1 LKISYNPYER
11 LQTVFDDLSSRLERI
26 FKGLRAK
33 GVLGE
38 KQIGEGLR
46 EVKLALLEADVNYK
60 VVKDFLD
67 RVEKKAV
74 GLDKIKGISPGQHI
88 VKVVHEELVEILGKS
103 QQDLQFS
110 PEPPTLLLLLGLQG
124 SGKTTTAV
132 KLTRFIEKKGK
143 KSYLI
148 AADIYRPAAVE
159 QLTILAES
167 AGVPVYSGE
176 AGDPVGKI
184 VSTGV
189 ETAVSGGAEVI
200 VIDTAGR
207 LHCDQE
213 MVSEVQMLVK
223 DFNPHEILLV
233 IDGMTGQDAVN
244 IADTFHREIGITG
257 VILTKMEGDARG
269 GAALSIHGVTT
280 CPIKFIGV
288 GEGLDDIE
296 IFYPDR
302 MASRI
307 LNKGDIVTL
316 VEKAQRTIDQEELEK
331 VEKKIRTSGEF
342 DLNDFLTSIRQ
353 LRKMGPMNQLLELI
367 PGVKSLQ
374 PGEIDVDPDQVSRVE
389 AIILSMTPE
398 ERRYPEAM
406 DGSRRLR
413 VARGSGTTIQE
424 VNKLLNQFKGMKK
437 LFKESGKMIKGK
449 QRKKEIG
456 LWQ

>member
-1 LKISYNPYER
+1 M
-11 LQTVFDDLSSRLERI
+11 
-26 FKGLRAK
+26 
-33 GVLGE
+33 
-38 KQIGEGLR
+38 
-46 EVKLALLEADVNYK
+46 
-60 VVKDFLD
+60 
-67 RVEKKAV
+67 
-74 GLDKIKGISPGQHI
+74 
-88 VKVVHEELVEILGKS
+88 
-103 QQDLQFS
+103 
-110 PEPPTLLLLLGLQG
+110 LLLGLQG

-176 AGDPVGKI
+176 AGDPVTQI
-184 VSTGV
+184 VSDGMK
-189 ETAVSGGAEVI
+189 TAISGGAEVI

-207 LHCDQE
+207 LHCDQG
-213 MVSEVQMLVK
+213 MISEVRTLVE

-269 GAALSIHGVTT
+269 GAALSIHGVTA
-280 CPIKFIGV
+280 CPIKFIGT

-296 IFYPDR
+296 AFYPDR

-331 VEKKIRTSGEF
+331 VERKIKTSGEF

-353 LRKMGPMNQLLELI
+353 LRKMGPMNQLLDLI
-367 PGVKSLQ
+367 PGVKSFQ
-374 PGEIDVDPDQVSRVE
+374 PGKIDFDQDQVSRIE

-398 ERRYPEAM
+398 ERLYPEAM

-413 VARGSGTTIQE
+413 VARGSGTTVQE
-424 VNKLLNQFKGMKK
+424 VNRLLNQFKGMKK
-437 LFKESGKMIKGK
+437 LFKESGKLIKGK
-449 QRKKEIG
+449 QMKKEIG